1 MKWLGRLGLILLLSS
16 CSAQWHLKKAVSKD
30 PTILERDTLVVT
42 DTVVSPPVAITDT
55 VTLKQHD
62 TITVVKDRLRVQLVK
77 VNDTVIIDAICDSD
91 TIISVVEVPYEKI
104 VYVEKATLLD
114 KFKDLIL
121 AGGILL
127 GCFIVIGDG
136 CAHRYFNI
144 DYLCFRNTLLLKR
157 LRL

>member
-1 MKWLGRLGLILLLSS
+1 MKWLGRLSLILLLSS

-62 TITVVKDRLRVQLVK
+62 TITVVKDRLKVQLVK
-77 VNDTVIIDAICDSD
+77 VNDTVIIDAVCDSD
-91 TIISVVEVPYEKI
+91 TIVTIVEVPYEKV

-121 AGGILL
+121 AGVILL
-127 GCFIVIGDG
+127 GCFIVVG
-136 CAHRYFNI
+136 RW
-144 DYLCFRNTLLLKR
+144 
-157 LRL
+157 LRS